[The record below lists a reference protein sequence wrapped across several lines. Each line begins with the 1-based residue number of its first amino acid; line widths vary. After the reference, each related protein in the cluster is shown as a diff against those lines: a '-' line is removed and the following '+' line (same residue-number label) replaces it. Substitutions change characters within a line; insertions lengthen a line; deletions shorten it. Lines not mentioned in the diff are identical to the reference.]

1 MRDIN
6 RERVELSTVGGRLK
20 APFLLSFFAGFLL
33 MYYPIEVAG
42 LKRNLQLFPVSDKV
56 SIAAFILLGDT
67 ELTVAC
73 AEALLKLA
81 PEFDYMLTA
90 EAKSIPLIHEM
101 ARRCGAA
108 RYFVARKR
116 MKLYMG
122 KALEATVHSIT
133 TAGEQKLYLP
143 EDDIALIRG
152 KRILIVDDVISTGES
167 LAAMEELIGKAGG
180 IVVGRLAVLAEGDAS
195 KRKDIRFLEPLPLF
209 SSEGKPL

>member
-1 MRDIN
+1 
-6 RERVELSTVGGRLK
+6 
-20 APFLLSFFAGFLL
+20 

-42 LKRNLQLFPVSDKV
+42 LKRHLELFPISDKL

-67 ELTVAC
+67 ELTCRC
-73 AEALLKLA
+73 AEELLKLA

-101 ARRCGAA
+101 ARQVRAP

-122 KALEATVHSIT
+122 KALETTVHSIT

-143 EDDIALIRG
+143 EDDIAVIRG
-152 KRILIVDDVISTGES
+152 KRILIIDDVISTGES
-167 LAAMEELIGKAGG
+167 LAAMEDLIDKAGG
-180 IVVGRLAVLAEGDAS
+180 TVCGRLAVLAEGDAA
-195 KRKDIRFLEPLPLF
+195 KRKDIGFLAPLPLF
-209 SSEGKPL
+209 SSDGKPI